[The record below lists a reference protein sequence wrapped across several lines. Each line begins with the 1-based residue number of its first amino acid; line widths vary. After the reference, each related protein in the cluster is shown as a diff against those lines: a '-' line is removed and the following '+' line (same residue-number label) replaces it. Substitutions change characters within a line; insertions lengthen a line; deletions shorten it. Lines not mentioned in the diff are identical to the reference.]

1 MFRLSCSVAV
11 LAALTAGAAIRP
23 ALADQKSD
31 CMRGIAMIKAE
42 LKKKH
47 PDEVRGR
54 LQEALTNAQNEVVE
68 NDWSE
73 CNDHINTAR
82 QALRK

>member
-1 MFRLSCSVAV
+1 MLRLSLSVAV
-11 LAALTAGAAIRP
+11 LGALTTGVAVRP

-31 CMRGIAMIKAE
+31 CMRGIAMVKTE
-42 LKKKH
+42 LRKKH
-47 PDEVRGR
+47 PDDVRAR
-54 LQEALTNAQNEVVE
+54 LQQALTNAQNEVVE

-73 CNDHINTAR
+73 CADYIAQAR